1 MNANM
6 EFARVVHRDVAETL
20 CPLIMVTRRPD
31 GTGVYLQYKGIVS
44 ALEGSVEI
52 KTLFLDE
59 TFSIDRI
66 RQHAWQ
72 DGVSTIIFFQG
83 FWNYIDLEQ
92 LKNLKDE
99 TGIKV
104 ALVFPWD
111 SAVLDP
117 MDREAISSCVDVFL
131 PICREFADRWSH
143 NFQGSVI
150 VKHVQLPLSLGIFE
164 ALVPSRSRDSSR
176 EPQSSFRFLSVASY
190 HQRKNHELT
199 IYAIKCLLDLGIDCS
214 LRIHSNL
221 DQGEFL
227 TVLRLGEQML
237 GARFKATCSE
247 ISINELASIYQHNDI
262 FVSSSQGEGCNIG
275 LRAAVASGMP
285 VVFTDIPGHRDLVC
299 FQHGVFRVAAL
310 QEVPAL
316 YPERS
321 NGIFGVQYRTS
332 IGAIK
337 DAAIEAVEYIKGAAY
352 SPAKVSAQIQPQD
365 ERRSKIYVWDLFSS
379 TGILCTRQR
388 LEHRRQ
394 GAREPFV
401 DKLIVPSLDAGFF
414 SIVNTFLSHK
424 LFWEYPSL
432 YDSVVPIWSPTMVC
446 AAMDKGEAEFTSY
459 CYSRH
464 EDGNVFD
471 KLFNFG
477 ETSVSEAV
485 DFGRSTFARASANA
499 WVDPNLTYIH
509 SEKLYKSAIFP
520 EWRAQ
525 MSKVFWDMFKLQ
537 PELISEL
544 AVFCERIFGFD
555 KTLSMHVRHPSH
567 AIEQRNRS
575 IAMVSDY
582 LKVASSWLEREENIT
597 AGIILA
603 TDQEEVVFEFERTF
617 GDRVV
622 YRADVSRVS
631 LHQTL
636 QERDLAG
643 SERLKEGRQIQH
655 LLAGS
660 KDGWGVKNAV
670 DVILDA
676 FLLSM
681 GGELVHVNS
690 NIATIVSII
699 NPSLKMHHI
708 KPGDSYGS
716 LLSRTALF
724 ETSHVY

>member
-1 MNANM
+1 
-6 EFARVVHRDVAETL
+6 
-20 CPLIMVTRRPD
+20 
-31 GTGVYLQYKGIVS
+31 
-44 ALEGSVEI
+44 
-52 KTLFLDE
+52 
-59 TFSIDRI
+59 
-66 RQHAWQ
+66 
-72 DGVSTIIFFQG
+72 
-83 FWNYIDLEQ
+83 
-92 LKNLKDE
+92 
-99 TGIKV
+99 
-104 ALVFPWD
+104 
-111 SAVLDP
+111 
-117 MDREAISSCVDVFL
+117 
-131 PICREFADRWSH
+131 
-143 NFQGSVI
+143 
-150 VKHVQLPLSLGIFE
+150 
-164 ALVPSRSRDSSR
+164 
-176 EPQSSFRFLSVASY
+176 
-190 HQRKNHELT
+190 
-199 IYAIKCLLDLGIDCS
+199 
-214 LRIHSNL
+214 
-221 DQGEFL
+221 
-227 TVLRLGEQML
+227 
-237 GARFKATCSE
+237 
-247 ISINELASIYQHNDI
+247 
-262 FVSSSQGEGCNIG
+262 
-275 LRAAVASGMP
+275 
-285 VVFTDIPGHRDLVC
+285 
-299 FQHGVFRVAAL
+299 
-310 QEVPAL
+310 
-316 YPERS
+316 
-321 NGIFGVQYRTS
+321 
-332 IGAIK
+332 
-337 DAAIEAVEYIKGAAY
+337 
-352 SPAKVSAQIQPQD
+352 
-365 ERRSKIYVWDLFSS
+365 
-379 TGILCTRQR
+379 
-388 LEHRRQ
+388 
-394 GAREPFV
+394 
-401 DKLIVPSLDAGFF
+401 
-414 SIVNTFLSHK
+414 
-424 LFWEYPSL
+424 
-432 YDSVVPIWSPTMVC
+432 
-446 AAMDKGEAEFTSY
+446 
-459 CYSRH
+459 
-464 EDGNVFD
+464 
-471 KLFNFG
+471 
-477 ETSVSEAV
+477 
-485 DFGRSTFARASANA
+485 
-499 WVDPNLTYIH
+499 
-509 SEKLYKSAIFP
+509 
-520 EWRAQ
+520 